1 VIGQILNGKYR
12 LLRLL
17 GQGGMGAVYE
27 AQHVDTGRRL
37 AVKVI
42 HRELIN
48 DAILARFEREARAA
62 GAIETQHIAE
72 VIDAGKDAASGT
84 PYLVMEYLEGED
96 LQHLL
101 ERLGPLPPDLALRI
115 AAQACLGLAKAHE
128 ASVVHRDIKPGNI
141 FLARREEGEIIV
153 KIVDFGIAKIKAAQL
168 GQGEGTGLTR
178 TGTIVGTP
186 LYMSPEQARGLR
198 EIDHRTDVW
207 SLGVVLY
214 HALAGHPPHE
224 EALSFGDLIAAILG
238 KPARPLQEAAPW
250 VPAEVAAVV
259 QRAMAPEPGDRF
271 PTMMEMHAALKAL
284 LPEGAALSEAQMV
297 GLGEAARAFVATRL
311 PAPTHAVVEA
321 TLGPGATLSALESQK
336 TVAAAP
342 LLAASSPVAP
352 TRSRARLPLVLA
364 LLGGAVVLG
373 LGGFGIYRTL
383 GPGAALEGAVELPV
397 ALSASSASATTAPP
411 PSATATS
418 APTPPEIL
426 RPDAPRRVKVV
437 ILPAD
442 ALVEVEGVRVRGKDG
457 VIEISGTLG
466 SVHKV
471 RVFKGKLE
479 TEGEVI
485 VTESGAIPPKIELG
499 APRPRPSASAAPSAT
514 PSKPVPRETFQ

>member
-1 VIGQILNGKYR
+1 MIGQILNGKYR
-12 LLRLL
+12 LLRLV
-17 GQGGMGAVYE
+17 GEGGMGAVYE
-27 AQHVDTGRRL
+27 AQHVDTGRRV

-48 DAILARFEREARAA
+48 DAILTRFAREARAA

-72 VIDAGKDAASGT
+72 VIDAGKEAETGT

-101 ERLGPLPPDLALRI
+101 ERVGPLSPDLALRI
-115 AAQACLGLAKAHE
+115 AAQACVGLAKAHE

-141 FLARREEGEIIV
+141 FLARREEGEIVV

-198 EIDHRTDVW
+198 DIDHRTDVW

-214 HALAGHPPHE
+214 HALSGRPPHE
-224 EALSFGDLIAAILG
+224 EAQSFGDLIAAILG
-238 KPARPLQEAAPW
+238 KPARPLQELAPW
-250 VPAEVAAVV
+250 VPAGVAAIV
-259 QRAMAPEPGDRF
+259 QRAMASEPADRF
-271 PTMMEMHAALKAL
+271 PTMVAMHEAIKAL
-284 LPEGAALSEAQMV
+284 LPGGAALSQAMMV
-297 GLGEAARAFVATRL
+297 GLGEAERSVVATRL
-311 PAPTHAVVEA
+311 PAPPRAVEA
-321 TLGPGATLSALESQK
+321 TLAPGTTVSALEAER
-336 TVAAAP
+336 TVLAAP
-342 LLAASSPVAP
+342 LLAARPVP
-352 TRSRARLPLVLA
+352 PRSRRALA
-364 LLGGAVVLG
+364 LGLIGGALLLG
-373 LGGFGIYRTL
+373 VGGFALYRAL
-383 GPGAALEGAVELPV
+383 GSTSPSERTAEPALLA
-397 ALSASSASATTAPP
+397 SASAPSAATTSAP
-411 PSATATS
+411 ATATTSAS
-418 APTPPEIL
+418 APVEAL

-442 ALVEVEGVRVRGKDG
+442 ALVEVEGVRVRSKDG
-457 VIEISGTLG
+457 VIEITGTLG

-479 TEGEVI
+479 TDGEVI

-499 APRPRPSASAAPSAT
+499 APRPKPPASAAPADKVN
-514 PSKPVPRETFQ
+514 KPVPRETFQ